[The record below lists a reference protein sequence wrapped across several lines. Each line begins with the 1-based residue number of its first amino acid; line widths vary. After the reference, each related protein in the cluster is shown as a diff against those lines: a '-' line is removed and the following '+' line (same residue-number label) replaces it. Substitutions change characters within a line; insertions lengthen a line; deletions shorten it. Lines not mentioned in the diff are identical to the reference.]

1 VKNNDFIE
9 LVKKIADLMENYKMK
24 VYDFEY
30 IEELIQKT
38 LERNEKECSY

>member
-1 VKNNDFIE
+1 MKNNDFIE